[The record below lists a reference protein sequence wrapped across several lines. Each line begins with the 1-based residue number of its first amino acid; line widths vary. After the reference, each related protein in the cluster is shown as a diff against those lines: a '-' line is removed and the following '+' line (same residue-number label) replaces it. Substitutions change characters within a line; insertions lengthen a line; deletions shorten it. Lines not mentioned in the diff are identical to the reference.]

1 MAGGSVNGGFVKPW
15 RADRAYLDDY
25 RPDFRD
31 VVDLMC
37 QLQLHLD
44 PRALERIRP
53 WVDVEPIRRLG
64 DLPRIR
70 DGSRRTYQEAVESRG
85 YQIYFAGLTTPD
97 VALTGMRVV
106 RVLVPGLVPNFAAAF
121 PYQGH
126 GVLRTAAVRLGW
138 RDAPVAE
145 EAINIFPMAHA

>member
-1 MAGGSVNGGFVKPW
+1 MRSNASVPGLTLSRSAGSATFPGY
-15 RADRAYLDDY
+15 AT
-25 RPDFRD
+25 
-31 VVDLMC
+31 
-37 QLQLHLD
+37 D
-44 PRALERIRP
+44 PGAP
-53 WVDVEPIRRLG
+53 TRRLWKAG
-64 DLPRIR
+64 DT
-70 DGSRRTYQEAVESRG
+70 S
-85 YQIYFAGLTTPD
+85 IYFADLTTPD